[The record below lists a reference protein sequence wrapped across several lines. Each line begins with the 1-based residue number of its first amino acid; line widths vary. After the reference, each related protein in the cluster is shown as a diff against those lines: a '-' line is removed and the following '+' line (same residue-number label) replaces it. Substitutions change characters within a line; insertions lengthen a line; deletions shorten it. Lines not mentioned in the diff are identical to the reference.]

1 MRYNIIMS
9 PSDTYAPDVNGS
21 LAVNSRLRIPLAEF
35 EFTFARSSGPGGQNV
50 NKVNSKA
57 LLRWPIGASP
67 SLPEAVRGRFLQKH
81 GNRVTNEGDLLIS
94 SQRYRDQ
101 GRNVEDCLE
110 KLRVM
115 LAAAAAPPVHRKR
128 TKPSRGSIERRLQSK
143 RIRSDKKQSRRTL
156 EG

>member
-1 MRYNIIMS
+1 M
-9 PSDTYAPDVNGS
+9 
-21 LAVNSRLRIPLAEF
+21 
-35 EFTFARSSGPGGQNV
+35 

-57 LLRWPIGASP
+57 LLRWPIDASP

-81 GNRVTNEGDLLIS
+81 GNRVTTEGELLIS

-115 LAAAAAPPVHRKR
+115 LAEAAAPPVRRKR

-143 RIRSDKKQSRRTL
+143 RIRSDKKQGRRAL